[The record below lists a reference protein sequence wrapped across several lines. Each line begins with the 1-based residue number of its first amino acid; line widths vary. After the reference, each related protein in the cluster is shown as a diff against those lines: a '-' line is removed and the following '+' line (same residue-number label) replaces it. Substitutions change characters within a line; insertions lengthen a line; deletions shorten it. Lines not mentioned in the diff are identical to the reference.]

1 MKRRSRDTVLQAAI
15 LVRSA
20 RPGLSLTDLIAFL
33 YIAENPG
40 ISFAELAHVSQI
52 NKMTVSRIVRRLS
65 GDDADAA
72 ETSAD
77 RGQAALVRVEPNVAD
92 DRSLVVFLT
101 SAGHALCAEVD
112 HSIARAIQIEAPL
125 SNGQDHPR

>member
-15 LVRSA
+15 TFRSA

-40 ISFAELAHVSQI
+40 ISFAELAHVSAI

-65 GDDADAA
+65 GEDAEAA
-72 ETSAD
+72 GSREGERS
-77 RGQAALVRVEPNVAD
+77 LVRVEPNAAD

-101 SAGHALCAEVD
+101 PAGRALCAKVD
-112 HSIARAIQIEAPL
+112 EAISHAILISPP
-125 SNGQDHPR
+125 QDGN

>member
-1 MKRRSRDTVLQAAI
+1 MKRRSRDTILQAA
-15 LVRSA
+15 LSFRSA
-20 RPGLSLTDLIAFL
+20 RPGLSLSDLIAFL

-65 GDDADAA
+65 GDEGEVADAA
-72 ETSAD
+72 GA
-77 RGQAALVRVEPNVAD
+77 AALVRVEPNAAD

-101 SAGHALCAEVD
+101 AEGRALCDEAD
-112 HSIARAIQIEAPL
+112 SAIKRAIPIDAAEQL
-125 SNGQDHPR
+125 D